1 MMTFLT
7 YQAKVAVLLALF
19 YMFYRLLLS
28 RETLH
33 RFNRIVLLATAAL
46 SFVLPFCVITI
57 RKVVMLPAQSGNA
70 EAPSAAVAELAET
83 ASPVWHTVLF
93 VIFIAGA
100 AISLGCTI
108 VSILRVRQ
116 IVRRGEMIDR
126 QGSGQLVVTDEQT
139 APFSWMK
146 YIVLSR
152 EDYESGYDQIL
163 THERAHIALGHSFDL
178 LFVDIV
184 TALQWFNPAIWMLK
198 TDLRALHEYE
208 ADDAVLRSG
217 ANIKEY
223 QYLLIKKAV
232 GKSGYSVANSF
243 NHSTLKNRITMMSN
257 KKSSR
262 LSAWKALYV
271 FPLVGISLAAS
282 AETKFDY
289 RYEEQSAAQQDSVK
303 VVSSFNVK
311 GSINLEDLPKI
322 VVEVS
327 DLEENKPL
335 YIIDGKV
342 AAADFNLKS
351 IDPQTIESV
360 TVLKDKTA
368 VEKYG
373 DAAKNG
379 VIIVELKKQT
389 PDNEE
394 PMPFQ
399 HVEQKPSFNGGDVN
413 EFAKWV
419 AQNIKYPEVA
429 KENGVAGRVMVSFV
443 VGSDGAVRNV
453 KVLRGV
459 DPSLDAEAV
468 RVISNSPK
476 WTPARHNGKVVA
488 ITYTIPVIFRTN

>member
-83 ASPVWHTVLF
+83 ASPVWQTALF

-108 VSILRVRQ
+108 ISILRVRQ
-116 IVRRGEMIDR
+116 IVRGGEMIDR
-126 QGSGQLVVTDEQT
+126 QGSGQLGVTDEQT

-146 YIVLSR
+146 YVVLSR

-223 QYLLIKKAV
+223 QYLLIKNAV

-289 RYEEQSAAQQDSVK
+289 RYEEQSAVQRDSV
-303 VVSSFNVK
+303 VSTFTVK
-311 GSINLEDLPKI
+311 GSINLENLPKI
-322 VVEVS
+322 VVGVS
-327 DLEENKPL
+327 DIDENNPL
-335 YIIDGKV
+335 YIVDGKV

-351 IDPQTIESV
+351 IDPQTIEHV
-360 TVLKDKTA
+360 TVLKDKTT

-379 VIIVELKKQT
+379 VIIIELKKQT

-394 PMPFQ
+394 PIPFQ
-399 HVEQKPSFNGGDVN
+399 HVHQKPGFNGGDVN
-413 EFAKWV
+413 EFARWV
-419 AQNIKYPEVA
+419 AQNVKYPEEA
-429 KENGVAGRVMVSFV
+429 RKNGVAGRVMISFV

-459 DPSLDAEAV
+459 DPLLDAEAV
-468 RVISNSPK
+468 RVISSSPK

-488 ITYTIPVIFRTN
+488 ITFTMPVLFRTN

>member
-1 MMTFLT
+1 MEFLV
-7 YQAKVAVLLALF
+7 YQAKAAVLLALF

-28 RETLH
+28 KETLH

-57 RKVVMLPAQSGNA
+57 RKVVMLPAQTGDAGITS
-70 EAPSAAVAELAET
+70 EAVAELAET
-83 ASPVWHTVLF
+83 ASPWWQTVLF

-100 AISLGCTI
+100 LISLGFTLM
-108 VSILRVRQ
+108 SILRVRQ
-116 IVRRGEMIDR
+116 IVRRGEKIAY
-126 QGSGQLVVTDEQT
+126 SGKGQIVVTEEKT

-152 EDYESGYDQIL
+152 EDYESDHEHIL

-178 LFVDIV
+178 IFVDLV
-184 TALQWFNPAIWMLK
+184 TAMQWFNPAIWMLK
-198 TDLRALHEYE
+198 SDLRALHEYE

-289 RYEEQSAAQQDSVK
+289 RYEEQSAAQWDSVK

-335 YIIDGKV
+335 YIVDGKV

-351 IDPQTIESV
+351 IDPETIESIDI
-360 TVLKDKTA
+360 LKDKTT

-373 DAAKNG
+373 EAAKNG
-379 VIIVELKKQT
+379 VIIIKFKDEAI
-389 PDNEE
+389 
-394 PMPFQ
+394 PFQ
-399 HVEQKPSFNGGDVN
+399 LANAKPGFNGGDVN
-413 EFAKWV
+413 EFSKWV
-419 AQNIKYPEVA
+419 AQNMQYPEEAFKKNVT
-429 KENGVAGRVMVSFV
+429 GRVTVSFT
-443 VGSDGAVRNV
+443 VGSDGVVKDV

-459 DPSLDAEAV
+459 DPLLDAEAV
-468 RVISNSPK
+468 RVVSSSPK
-476 WTPARHNGKVVA
+476 WTPAIQDGKPVA
-488 ITYTIPVIFRTN
+488 ITFTFPVIFAKR